1 LLFSPISSFLLSNHL
16 LSYILASFSRRVI
29 LLSTDEKAV
38 TQFTPSFN
46 SFFTV
51 SSLDIRLKEAPTC
64 LSHVEHS
71 NRLPPRPVLHNHTY
85 LRILRVDAKLRSNQ
99 GWL

>member
-38 TQFTPSFN
+38 L
-46 SFFTV
+46 
-51 SSLDIRLKEAPTC
+51 SSLLPSIPSSPC
-64 LSHVEHS
+64 LHS
-71 NRLPPRPVLHNHTY
+71 
-85 LRILRVDAKLRSNQ
+85 I
-99 GWL
+99 